1 MFASF
6 KCSEVSVTD
15 SFSNIN
21 FYINKSSDGSA
32 KANKNGDGNDPVG
45 TGDKPFRSGPPTM
58 QILAPKS
65 SKEDLLYVLSKTKI
79 SLVYIVSYKL

>member
-45 TGDKPFRSGPPTM
+45 TGDKPFRTSPPTK
-58 QILAPKS
+58 QILVPNLQK
-65 SKEDLLYVLSKTKI
+65 KPIFKYETYNMI
-79 SLVYIVSYKL
+79 